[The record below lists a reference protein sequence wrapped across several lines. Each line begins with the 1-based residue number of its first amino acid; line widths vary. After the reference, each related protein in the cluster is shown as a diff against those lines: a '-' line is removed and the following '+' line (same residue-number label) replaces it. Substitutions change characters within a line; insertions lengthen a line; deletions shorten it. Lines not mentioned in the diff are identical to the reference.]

1 MRVFIA
7 IELPESLK
15 KEISNIQKRMRDL
28 PDKIKW
34 VDHSSVHITLKFL
47 GEVKEKALDSVF
59 KATRDVAQRFQPFMV
74 EIKGTGVFPNPDRP
88 RVIWIGVGEGS
99 DKLARMAQYLEEE
112 LSNRGFPRERKKWV
126 PHLTIGRVK
135 WLINKEKIR
144 RKVDEEKKT
153 QAGQMK
159 VEFISVMQ
167 SRLTPEGALYKPLQ
181 RFYLK
186 S

>member
-1 MRVFIA
+1 
-7 IELPESLK
+7 
-15 KEISNIQKRMRDL
+15 
-28 PDKIKW
+28 
-34 VDHSSVHITLKFL
+34 
-47 GEVKEKALDSVF
+47 
-59 KATRDVAQRFQPFMV
+59 
-74 EIKGTGVFPNPDRP
+74 
-88 RVIWIGVGEGS
+88 
-99 DKLARMAQYLEEE
+99 MAQYLEEE

-135 WLINKEKIR
+135 WLIDKEKIR